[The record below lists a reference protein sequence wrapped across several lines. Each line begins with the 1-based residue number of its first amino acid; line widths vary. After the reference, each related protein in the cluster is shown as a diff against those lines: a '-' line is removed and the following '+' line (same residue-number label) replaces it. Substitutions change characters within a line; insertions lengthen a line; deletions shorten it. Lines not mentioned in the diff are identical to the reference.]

1 MRYYT
6 HKDYY
11 ECPQHSLF
19 AMTKGHPFGRLVVSA
34 GDYLRRRVPE
44 VSVLVFLMSG
54 SIRILRNNAR
64 EKEISSG
71 SMILLPKFA
80 CAYGTALTDCE
91 FFIVKVPDGDGQGT
105 DGAGVSFRVSARAW
119 ETEGKE
125 LVRLYIAERLPEHN
139 HQGEDL
145 HCDTFMDLEWTDG
158 SGNDGSSVS
167 DPGYVYTLEGM
178 LAQWYKF
185 AFVAVPDGIG
195 WTVTVGEESY
205 TEVLDGKSM
214 LQDGFS
220 EGLCDFNGIYI
231 DYTRVMEAQEDDV
244 DLIRRGDDL
253 HVYRKIIDRWLYP
266 DELRTEDVTL
276 TRMTGLLSLNMGI
289 PEDQFP
295 GKVTEITVLMTSVPV
310 KAYLRDMADG
320 SVTVLN
326 DTKTYAFTYTGIP
339 WNERKEF
346 VMDIAMLPH
355 VLEDAVVYVRYECG
369 SGQYDIVT
377 DNDGKVA
384 VKPATRTTVVF
395 NGIADGFREVRYA
408 GFPDGTEVD
417 VAGDEWDTVE

>member
-1 MRYYT
+1 MKKIT
-6 HKDYY
+6 
-11 ECPQHSLF
+11 EILF
-19 AMTKGHPFGRLVVSA
+19 PLALVAAAACS
-34 GDYLRRRVPE
+34 
-44 VSVLVFLMSG
+44 
-54 SIRILRNNAR
+54 
-64 EKEISSG
+64 EKV
-71 SMILLPKFA
+71 M
-80 CAYGTALTDCE
+80 
-91 FFIVKVPDGDGQGT
+91 PDVVDGQGT

-158 SGNDGSSVS
+158 AGTDGSSVS

-220 EGLCDFNGIYI
+220 EGLCDFNGICI

-355 VLEDAVVYVRYECG
+355 VLEDAVVYVRYEGG

-408 GFPDGTEVD
+408 GFPDGAEVD
-417 VAGDEWDTVE
+417 VAGDEWVTVE

>member
-1 MRYYT
+1 MKKIT
-6 HKDYY
+6 
-11 ECPQHSLF
+11 EILF
-19 AMTKGHPFGRLVVSA
+19 PLALVAAAACS
-34 GDYLRRRVPE
+34 
-44 VSVLVFLMSG
+44 
-54 SIRILRNNAR
+54 
-64 EKEISSG
+64 EKV
-71 SMILLPKFA
+71 M
-80 CAYGTALTDCE
+80 
-91 FFIVKVPDGDGQGT
+91 PDVVDGQGT

-158 SGNDGSSVS
+158 AGTDGSSVS

-310 KAYLRDMADG
+310 KAYLRDMADTARLTA
-320 SVTVLN
+320 SAANAQALR
-326 DTKTYAFTYTGIP
+326 F
-339 WNERKEF
+339 R
-346 VMDIAMLPH
+346 
-355 VLEDAVVYVRYECG
+355 
-369 SGQYDIVT
+369 IVT
-377 DNDGKVA
+377 DETEKDS
-384 VKPATRTTVVF
+384 VF
-395 NGIADGFREVRYA
+395 AAINWAAENA
-408 GFPDGTEVD
+408 GG
-417 VAGDEWDTVE
+417 AN